1 MENGKWKTITR
12 IDQLVEKL
20 KELEDYN
27 DVPKLL
33 QGTSHLDSGWQ
44 EYAFWSDKESYS
56 RNLIHEEKDKFQL
69 FLICWQPGKGNDP
82 HKHLDSRCFFKVLY
96 GKIVEKFHRE
106 VKSDL
111 SQKTDKEYETGE
123 VCDMG
128 DCKDFHSITNPIKH
142 SRAVTLHVYIRSY
155 TYMIHPQ
162 KRQLV
167 KTCLSG
173 IFTRILELKDL
184 MVEIEDR
191 EFHFFD
197 DVLQDLN
204 LTPDNVELPIPRYF
218 REERIEVLKNREHIL
233 LSILQKFDIS
243 DRSENL
249 PTHL

>member
-1 MENGKWKTITR
+1 MENGKWKTITC

-142 SRAVTLHVYIRSY
+142 SRAVTLHVYIKP
-155 TYMIHPQ
+155 TAQNIVYMKDGNTAINLKFISKGGNLIEPGYLPWDYDASKECRPTCQPQ
-162 KRQLV
+162 V
-167 KTCLSG
+167 
-173 IFTRILELKDL
+173 D
-184 MVEIEDR
+184 
-191 EFHFFD
+191 
-197 DVLQDLN
+197 
-204 LTPDNVELPIPRYF
+204 
-218 REERIEVLKNREHIL
+218 
-233 LSILQKFDIS
+233 
-243 DRSENL
+243 
-249 PTHL
+249 